1 MPEADPPMFWT
12 RFRSLAFALAVCGLC
27 SCAQTGPFVW
37 VDQFTPAEAPA
48 AGYVVNP
55 GDVLTVRVWNQEG
68 MSARVRVRE
77 DGKIS
82 LPFLNDVAAAG
93 YTPNV
98 LSAQLQ
104 TRLKDFIANPVVTIS
119 LEEPR
124 PSTIAV
130 MGEVV
135 RPGTFPLDARGGVLG
150 ALAGA
155 GGLGEY
161 ARPDRIFVVRPG
173 PTPTR
178 IRFTYEALVSST
190 GKAAQFKLMP
200 GDTIVVE

>member
-1 MPEADPPMFWT
+1 MPFSFLRWMV
-12 RFRSLAFALAVCGLC
+12 AVTGVLLSAC
-27 SCAQTGPFVW
+27 SHTGPFVW
-37 VDQFTPAEAPA
+37 ADQYTAPDPNA
-48 AGYVVNP
+48 PGYIIAT
-55 GDVLTVRVWNQEG
+55 GDLLAVRVWNQEG

-82 LPFLNDVAAAG
+82 LPFLNDVMAAG

-98 LSAQLQ
+98 LSSQLQ

-124 PSTIAV
+124 PFSVPV

-135 RPGTFPLDARGGVLG
+135 RPGPYVLEQSAGVLH
-150 ALAGA
+150 ALAAA

-161 ARPDRIFVVRPG
+161 AHRDRIFVIRQKPA
-173 PTPTR
+173 PAR
-178 IRFTYEALVSST
+178 IRFTYEALTTAV
-190 GKAAQFKLMP
+190 GKAAAFRLQS
-200 GDTIVVE
+200 GDVVVVE